1 MASSPPFVDQETER
15 IDRTQVLA
23 EATSLAELIGLI
35 VAIALIPFAFV
46 VLLGGH
52 SGFSMILM
60 FVTQFIL
67 AVGSGIVLIY
77 CIARAIQITS
87 E

>member
-1 MASSPPFVDQETER
+1 MASFPPFVDQETGR
-15 IDRTQVLA
+15 IDRTQVLT
-23 EATSLAELIGLI
+23 EAIPLAELIGLV

-52 SGFSMILM
+52 SGFSVILTL
-60 FVTQFIL
+60 VTQFIL

-77 CIARAIQITS
+77 CITRAIQITS